1 MRKLVVSCLIAA
13 SVCLG
18 LVVTVVCLNKSG
30 SVEIVRQSIA
40 VLLFSIVSLASSFVL
55 LSRMKKAK
63 GDFK

>member
-18 LVVTVVCLNKSG
+18 LAVAVVCLNKSG
-30 SVEIVRQSIA
+30 SVEIVRQSIV

-55 LSRMKKAK
+55 LSRTKKAK